1 MRRSGYP
8 ACEVDH
14 VLVAGSVAI
23 SDPNRQTPVDES
35 IGLTQ
40 SASEMSG
47 KVVKAQVAPS
57 PGNEHSGGGHVRII
71 IGLVVGVVAG
81 LIANVIQPSN
91 PELVATV
98 VSVAEPI
105 GKLFLR
111 LMQMMVLPLVCSALF
126 LAVVDVGDVR
136 KLGKI
141 GLVTL
146 FYSGILS
153 LSAVLIGITLVN
165 VAQPGKAISP
175 EVRDTLKAKYAAKAD
190 EGVKKADSAK
200 TLGQTLVDL
209 LPENPIQEMVGSVD
223 GSSKGNGM
231 LAVMFFALLCG
242 VAATTK
248 LDETATL
255 IGMFRGLYGIS
266 MTIIGW
272 ALKLAPLGAGC
283 LVFVVTSQMG
293 VDILKALAVF
303 VMVVLGG
310 LAFHMVVVY
319 SVVLKTFARMSP
331 LLFFRKISDAMFVAF
346 STSSSS
352 ATLSTSLKVSQEQ
365 LKLRPETSNFVLT
378 VGATG
383 NQNGTALFEGVVV
396 LFLAQVFGVELTIGQ
411 QFTVVLMSV
420 LAGIGTAGVPGG
432 SIPLIIVVLKSVG
445 VPADGIAI
453 ILGVDRL
460 LDMSRTLVNVV
471 GDLVVAC
478 CVDATMTDESSVEAT

>member
-1 MRRSGYP
+1 MGYL
-8 ACEVDH
+8 AYQFAHALD
-14 VLVAGSVAI
+14 AGSFVI
-23 SDPNRQTPVDES
+23 SDPNRQIPLKESAGLPKSANEPFDNPGETMNATSPV
-35 IGLTQ
+35 Q
-40 SASEMSG
+40 S
-47 KVVKAQVAPS
+47 
-57 PGNEHSGGGHVRII
+57 HSGNGHVRII
-71 IGLVVGVVAG
+71 VGLVVGVIAG
-81 LIANVIQPSN
+81 LIANVMQPSN
-91 PELVATV
+91 SELVAAA

-146 FYSGILS
+146 FYTGILS
-153 LSAVLIGITLVN
+153 LSAVLIGVTLVN
-165 VAQPGKAISP
+165 VVQPGKAISP
-175 EVRDTLKAKYAAKAD
+175 EVRDTLKSNYAAKAD
-190 EGVKKADSAK
+190 EGVQKAAAAK
-200 TLGQTLVDL
+200 SFGQTLVDL
-209 LPENPIQEMVGSVD
+209 LPENPIQEMVGAVD
-223 GSSKGNGM
+223 GTSKGNGM

-242 VAATTK
+242 IAATTK
-248 LDETATL
+248 LEETATL
-255 IGMFRGLYGIS
+255 IGMFRGLYEIS
-266 MTIIGW
+266 MTVIGW

-310 LAFHMVVVY
+310 LTFHMVVVY
-319 SVVLKTFARMSP
+319 SVVLKMFTRISP
-331 LLFFRKISDAMFVAF
+331 VQFFRKISDAMFVAF

-396 LFLAQVFGVELTIGQ
+396 LFLAQVFGVELMLGQ
-411 QFTVVLMSV
+411 QIMVVLLSV
-420 LAGIGTAGVPGG
+420 LAGVGTAGVPGG
-432 SIPLIIVVLKSVG
+432 SIPLIIVVLKTVG

-478 CVDATMTDESSVEAT
+478 CVDATITDEQHNIA

>member
-1 MRRSGYP
+1 M
-8 ACEVDH
+8 AD
-14 VLVAGSVAI
+14 
-23 SDPNRQTPVDES
+23 
-35 IGLTQ
+35 
-40 SASEMSG
+40 SAS
-47 KVVKAQVAPS
+47 S
-57 PGNEHSGGGHVRII
+57 PTTPHGSGGHVKIV
-71 IGLVVGVVAG
+71 IGLVVGLILGIAGNCMQKPDLGGGWVQKAFGGIVGFVDRSLPKSEASEPEGAARGRAVAF
-81 LIANVIQPSN
+81 
-91 PELVATV
+91 V

-111 LMQMMVLPLVCSALF
+111 IMQMMVLPLVFSALY
-126 LAVVDVGDVR
+126 LAVVDVGDLR
-136 KLGKI
+136 KLGRI

-146 FYSGILS
+146 FYTGILS
-153 LSAVLIGITLVN
+153 ISAVLIGVTLVN
-165 VAQPGKAISP
+165 VVQPGKTISDD
-175 EVRDTLKAKYAAKAD
+175 VRTTLTEKYAAKAT
-190 EGVKKADSAK
+190 EGVAKADAAK

-209 LPENPIQEMVGSVD
+209 LPENPVQEMVGAVD

-242 VAATTK
+242 IAATTK
-248 LDETATL
+248 LSETATL
-255 IGMFRGLYGIS
+255 TSVMRGMYEIS

-283 LVFVVTSQMG
+283 LVFVVSTQMG
-293 VDILKALAVF
+293 TDVLRALAAF
-303 VMVVLGG
+303 VGVVLGG
-310 LAFHMVVVY
+310 LAIHLIVVY
-319 SVVLKTFARMSP
+319 STVLRLFGRRSP
-331 LLFFRKISDAMFVAF
+331 VEFFRSISDAMFVAF

-352 ATLSTSLKVSQEQ
+352 ATLSTSLKVAQEE

-396 LFLAQVFGVELTIGQ
+396 LFLAQVFGVDLTLGQ

-420 LAGIGTAGVPGG
+420 LAGVGTAGVPGG

-471 GDLVVAC
+471 GDLVVAT
-478 CVDATMTDESSVEAT
+478 CVDASTPQQR